1 MSSSDPQRPQLW
13 VIVPAAGSGRRMGAG
28 GVPKQYLPLAGRTVL
43 EWSLR
48 AFLGRGD
55 CRAIVVVLA
64 ADDERWSGL
73 SVAQDPR
80 VLVARGGEERA
91 DSVRAGLEALA
102 TRAADEDWVLVH
114 DAARPC
120 LRDEELARLIEVLSD
135 DPVGGLLAVPVVD
148 TLKRGDDADRVRET
162 VPRTSLWRAA
172 TPQMFR
178 CGLLRRALAAAAAG
192 RMSVTD
198 ESQAIEALGLQP
210 RLVAGD
216 ADNIKI
222 TVVDDR
228 ARAERI
234 LQSRRGT

>member
-1 MSSSDPQRPQLW
+1 MSSSDPQRPQIW
-13 VIVPAAGSGRRMGAG
+13 VIVPAAGSGRRMGG
-28 GVPKQYLPLAGRTVL
+28 GAMPKQYLPLAGRTVI

-48 AFLGRGD
+48 AFLRRAD

-73 SVAQDPR
+73 SVTQDPR
-80 VLVARGGEERA
+80 VVIARGGAERS
-91 DSVRAGLEALA
+91 DSVRAGLDAMA
-102 TRAADEDWVLVH
+102 ARAADQDWVLVH

-120 LRDEELARLIEVLSD
+120 LRDEELARLIQVLSD
-135 DPVGGLLAVPVVD
+135 DAVGGLLAAPVVD
-148 TLKRGDDADRVRET
+148 TLKRADDSDRVRET
-162 VPRTSLWRAA
+162 VPRTSLWRAL

-178 CGLLRRALAAAAAG
+178 YGLLRRALAAAASG
-192 RMSVTD
+192 RVSVTD

-222 TVVDDR
+222 TVVDDL

-234 LQSRRGT
+234 LQSRSCT